1 MEQLQQAALS
11 PTTSHPVS
19 EPHAASPGLSLR
31 DVVKTYRRGREE
43 VQVLCGVSFEI
54 AQGKFQAIMGPSGSG
69 KSTLLN
75 LIAGLDHCTSGAIEV
90 FGRRLDAMADAEL
103 ARWRAQT
110 VGFVFQTYNLLAAL
124 TAVENVQIPLLL
136 TPLRAKER
144 RRRAETAIAL
154 VGLAERMNHLP
165 GELSGGQQ
173 QRIAIA
179 RAIVTDPALIIAD
192 EPTGDL
198 DRNSANEILALLQRL
213 NGELGKTIV
222 MVTHDPAAAERADAL
237 LRLDKGTLA

>member
-1 MEQLQQAALS
+1 MEQFQQAALS

-19 EPHAASPGLSLR
+19 ERHAASPGLSLR

-43 VQVLCGVSFEI
+43 VQVLSGLSFEI
-54 AQGKFQAIMGPSGSG
+54 AQGRFQAIMGPSGSG

-75 LIAGLDHCTSGAIEV
+75 LIAGLDHCTSGTIEV

-103 ARWRAQT
+103 ARWRAET